1 MTPNKNHIT
10 VLNALSLLKDK
21 EEFANIHYL
30 ICGRGIMKESLMDS
44 AELLGI
50 DDHVNF
56 LGYRTDAPQLYRCSD
71 MFAFVSHREGL
82 SVALMEAMSCGL
94 PIVCT
99 RIRGNTDLIDDEVS
113 GIFTENNPQAVADN
127 ILRLYRDARFREELG
142 KNASEKVRIFDE
154 ENVLKQVK
162 EIYLS
167 L

>member
-1 MTPNKNHIT
+1 M
-10 VLNALSLLKDK
+10 
-21 EEFANIHYL
+21 
-30 ICGRGIMKESLMDS
+30 
-44 AELLGI
+44 
-50 DDHVNF
+50 
-56 LGYRTDAPQLYRCSD
+56 
-71 MFAFVSHREGL
+71 
-82 SVALMEAMSCGL
+82 ALMEAMSCGL